1 MNNLEYV
8 TSLIK
13 SNDRIYIDTSAL
25 MNVEELELMAENIQ
39 EILVSEK
46 KRIIVPRAVCMELVR
61 HFESSDERKKS
72 IALKVFDVF
81 CKYDRVFSV
90 QNSEIGDTDI
100 MKVFADA
107 KLLAELTENKSRC
120 KQLLITN
127 DRKLGHDAYDLN
139 RLESCKGHTIKV
151 CYLNKF
157 GELHRCECVKAEQT
171 AMQSSEP
178 QIVTKEVIKVVTVKE
193 KPDSDTWITKVAV
206 PVATMVAGYI
216 AGKYGNDMI
225 KYIKKI
231 A

>member
-25 MNVEELELMAENIQ
+25 MNVEELELMANNIQ
-39 EILVSEK
+39 GVLASEEK
-46 KRIIVPRAVCMELVR
+46 KIIVPRAVCMELVR
-61 HFESSDERKKS
+61 HLESSDERKKS
-72 IALKVFDVF
+72 IVLKVFNVF
-81 CKYDRVFSV
+81 CKYDHVFSV

-100 MKVFADA
+100 MKAFADA
-107 KLLAELTENKSRC
+107 KLLAELTENKSSC

-139 RLESCKGHTIKV
+139 KLESCKGHTIKV

-157 GELHRCECVKAEQT
+157 GELHRCECVKEEQT
-171 AMQSSEP
+171 VTQSAEP
-178 QIVTKEVIKVVTVKE
+178 QIVTKEVVKVVTIKE
-193 KPDSDTWITKVAV
+193 KPASDAWITKVAV
-206 PVATMVAGYI
+206 PVATMVAGFV

-225 KYIKKI
+225 KYIQKI

>member
-39 EILVSEK
+39 GILLSEEK
-46 KRIIVPRAVCMELVR
+46 KIIVPRAVCMELVR
-61 HFESSDERKKS
+61 HFESSDERKRC

-81 CKYDRVFSV
+81 CKYDHVFSV
-90 QNSEIGDTDI
+90 QNSEIEDTDI

-107 KLLAELTENKSRC
+107 KLLAELTENKSTC

-139 RLESCKGHTIKV
+139 KLESCKGHTIKV
-151 CYLNKF
+151 CYLNKL
-157 GELHRCECVKAEQT
+157 GELHRCECVKEERT
-171 AMQSSEP
+171 ATQCPEP
-178 QIVTKEVIKVVTVKE
+178 QIVTKEVVKVVTVKE
-193 KPDSDTWITKVAV
+193 KSDDDTWIAKVAI
-206 PVATMVAGYI
+206 PVATMAVGFVV
-216 AGKYGNDMI
+216 GKYGNDMI
-225 KYIKKI
+225 KYIQKI

>member
-13 SNDRIYIDTSAL
+13 TNDRIYIDTSAL
-25 MNVEELELMAENIQ
+25 MNVEELEILAENIQ
-39 EILVSEK
+39 EILVSEEK
-46 KRIIVPRAVCMELVR
+46 KIIVPRPVCMELVR
-61 HFESSDERKKS
+61 HFESSDERKRN

-90 QNSEIGDTDI
+90 QNSEIEDTDI

-107 KLLAELTENKSRC
+107 KLLAELTENKSSC

-139 RLESCKGHTIKV
+139 KLESCKGHIIKV

-157 GELHRCECVKAEQT
+157 GELHRCECVKEEQT
-171 AMQSSEP
+171 ATQCSEP
-178 QIVTKEVIKVVTVKE
+178 QIVTKEVVKVVTVKE
-193 KPDSDTWITKVAV
+193 KPDSDDWIAKVAV
-206 PVATMVAGYI
+206 PLATMVVGFV
-216 AGKYGNDMI
+216 AGKYGNDII
-225 KYIKKI
+225 KHIQKI